1 MFLVWGTPPPVQ
13 PQAMKQR
20 QVSKSVNGPLMPP
33 YHKSAS
39 MLTYGMEIT
48 HHTYSCEAK
57 YRGTRVLKNVKKNN

>member
-48 HHTYSCEAK
+48 HHTVVRQNTGEQGC
-57 YRGTRVLKNVKKNN
+57 